1 MIRFLVTFLFL
12 VFFFY
17 FLLEVQFLA
26 ELFPIE
32 KITDKIDLSIL
43 TSIFQ
48 FLYSDIIIE
57 NNQFKVQNAIMVI
70 EPACHVLR
78 VLLLFL
84 SFIIAYPSSLSLKIR
99 WSIYSII
106 FLELL
111 NIFRI
116 VVLSWVLIN
125 YPQYFNF
132 MHDYVLSVILLLIVA
147 IFYYKYINI
156 ANQNFSII
164 TSKIDKG

>member
-1 MIRFLVTFLFL
+1 
-12 VFFFY
+12 
-17 FLLEVQFLA
+17 
-26 ELFPIE
+26 
-32 KITDKIDLSIL
+32 
-43 TSIFQ
+43 
-48 FLYSDIIIE
+48 
-57 NNQFKVQNAIMVI
+57 
-70 EPACHVLR
+70 VLR